1 MCVYVSK
8 TCNCGP
14 QLHSR
19 KISNNM
25 PDQFG
30 PATIDK
36 VLREAVQA
44 CIECANNERT
54 VFNTVKDGAGKI
66 VITGN
71 FSDFIVNKF

>member
-14 QLHSR
+14 QLNSR
-19 KISNNM
+19 KISHL

-30 PATIDK
+30 PSTINK

-44 CIECANNERT
+44 CVDCANNERT
-54 VFNTVKDGAGKI
+54 VFNTIKDGSGKI
-66 VITGN
+66 VITGR
-71 FSDFIVNKF
+71 